1 MTTSAPPKIIVPATP
16 SSQEV
21 LSRLFPGVKPP
32 PSLLSP
38 GRVPNSGP
46 EATAALLKAL
56 RDNHER
62 SHIFFNEFS
71 FHKYAS
77 FLGQVWILADGCAVT
92 LSTTCSPCM
101 HSVPR
106 DQ

>member
-1 MTTSAPPKIIVPATP
+1 MVFHESGFFAIAKSWCTVYHDDSAIGIHY
-16 SSQEV
+16 QNY
-21 LSRLFPGVKPP
+21 LG
-32 PSLLSP
+32 
-38 GRVPNSGP
+38 
-46 EATAALLKAL
+46 EAMAALLKAL

-77 FLGQVWILADGCAVT
+77 FLGRVWILADGCAVT
-92 LSTTCSPCM
+92 LSTTCSPYM